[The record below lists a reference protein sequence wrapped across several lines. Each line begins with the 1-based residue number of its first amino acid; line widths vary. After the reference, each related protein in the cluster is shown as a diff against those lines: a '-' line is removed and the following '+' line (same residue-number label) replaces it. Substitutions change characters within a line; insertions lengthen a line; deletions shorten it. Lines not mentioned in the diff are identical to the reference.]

1 VDYTIIYIVIIGSF
15 NAKGHILKSE
25 ERARILAVERHRN
38 GESPKSIYISLGRS
52 KAWFFK
58 WLKRYEASNDE
69 WFQEHSKQPLT
80 SPNKTADDIETIIC
94 STRKNLRKQLLFC
107 GSQAILWQLE
117 DDGISPLPA
126 ESTIKRILKKHGLI
140 SRDNG
145 PYKPKGKKYPELAA
159 KRINDVQQ
167 FDFVGPCYL
176 QGPVRFYSLHAMDL
190 ASKRCA
196 VEPKSHRKDVHLMI
210 WDVWKR
216 LGIPRFAQFDNALE
230 FFGSQRYPRNMG
242 QVIRLCLSYG
252 VQPVFIP
259 VREPWRNGVIEK
271 FNDYWDKMFYSKI
284 TMTNE
289 QQLREQSFDF
299 ENRHNGKWRYSALGG
314 KTPLKALAD
323 SSVQLKFPT
332 GNAVKRIAKPR
343 QGKYHVIRFIRS
355 GLVLDMFGEKFA
367 MPGEVKYEYVKATV
381 DVKKESLQVYRD
393 RVQVAE
399 FAYSTY

>member
-1 VDYTIIYIVIIGSF
+1 M
-15 NAKGHILKSE
+15 KSK
-25 ERARILAVERHRN
+25 ERARILAVERHSL
-38 GESPKSIYISLGRS
+38 GESPKSIYTSLGYS
-52 KAWFFK
+52 KDWFFK
-58 WLKRYEASNDE
+58 WLKRYKTNGNE
-69 WFQEHSKQPLT
+69 WFKEHSKEPLT
-80 SPNKTADDIETIIC
+80 SPNKTPGDIEKVIC
-94 STRKNLRKQLLFC
+94 LTRNNLQNQSLFY
-107 GSQAILWQLE
+107 GPQAILWQLE
-117 DDGISPLPA
+117 DDGISPLPS
-126 ESTIKRILKKHGLI
+126 ESTIKRILKRHGLV
-140 SRDNG
+140 SKDNG

-196 VEPKSHRKDVHLMI
+196 VEPRSHRRDVHMMI
-210 WDVWKR
+210 WDIWKR

-242 QVIRLCLSYG
+242 QVIRLCLGYG
-252 VQPVFIP
+252 VEPVFIP
-259 VREPWRNGVIEK
+259 VREPWRNGVVEK
-271 FNDYWDKMFYSKI
+271 FNNYWDKMFYSKVK
-284 TMTNE
+284 MTNG

-323 SSVQLKFPT
+323 SQVQLKFPA
-332 GNAVKRIAKPR
+332 GNPVKRITKPR
-343 QGKYHVIRFIRS
+343 KGKYHVIRFIRS
-355 GLVLDMFGEKFA
+355 SLVLDMFGEKFA

-381 DVKKESLQVYRD
+381 DVKKELLRVYRD
-393 RVQVAE
+393 CTQIAE

>member
-1 VDYTIIYIVIIGSF
+1 M
-15 NAKGHILKSE
+15 KSE
-25 ERARILAVERHRN
+25 ERAKILAIERCRN
-38 GESPKSIYISLGRS
+38 GETPKSIYVSLGRS
-52 KAWFFK
+52 KTWFFK
-58 WLKRYEASNDE
+58 WLKRYEVGNDD
-69 WFQEHSKQPLT
+69 WFKEHSKQPLT
-80 SPNKTADDIETIIC
+80 SPNKMPDNIETIIC

-126 ESTIKRILKKHGLI
+126 ESTIKRILKKHGLVTKN
-140 SRDNG
+140 NG

-159 KRINDVQQ
+159 KRVNDVQQ

-196 VEPKSHRKDVHLMI
+196 IEPKSHRRHVHLMI
-210 WDVWKR
+210 WDIWKR

-271 FNDYWDKMFYSKI
+271 FNDYWDKMFYSKV
-284 TMTNE
+284 TMTSQ

-299 ENRHNGKWRYSALGG
+299 ENRHNSKWRYSALNS
-314 KTPLKALAD
+314 KTPLQTLAD

-343 QGKYHVIRFIRS
+343 KGKYHVIRFIRS

-381 DVKKESLQVYRD
+381 DVKKKSLQVYRD

-399 FAYSTY
+399 FAYSPY